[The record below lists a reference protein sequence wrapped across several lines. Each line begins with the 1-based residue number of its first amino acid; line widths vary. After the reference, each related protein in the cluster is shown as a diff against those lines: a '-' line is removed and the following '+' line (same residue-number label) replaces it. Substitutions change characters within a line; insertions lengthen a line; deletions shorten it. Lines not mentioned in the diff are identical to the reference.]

1 MHAIPHYN
9 HIDELPDYWHEPEA
23 RFALAQLDASGL
35 SLTDFARRHAIHVAK
50 LRRWQR
56 QVDSCSEASRFV
68 ELTVAQ
74 APRPASTDEP
84 FRLHI
89 DDIALDVPPRFCEH
103 DLARLLTVLSC

>member
-1 MHAIPHYN
+1 MPYE

-35 SLTDFARRHAIHVAK
+35 SLTDFARRHAIRAAK

-56 QVDSCSEASRFV
+56 QLESCDE
-68 ELTVAQ
+68 
-74 APRPASTDEP
+74 APRFMELAIAEAPRTAATDQP
-84 FRLHI
+84 FRVHI

-103 DLARLLTVLSC
+103 DLARLLTVLCC